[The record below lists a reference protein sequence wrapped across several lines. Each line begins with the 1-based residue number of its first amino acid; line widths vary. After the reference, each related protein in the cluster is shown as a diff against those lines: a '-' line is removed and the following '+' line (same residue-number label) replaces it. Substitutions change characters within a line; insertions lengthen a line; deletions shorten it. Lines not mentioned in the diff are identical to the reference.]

1 MISLVDQMPLRLFS
15 GDAFYTFGGTTIR
28 VSRHLT
34 VRKLHARSP
43 ARAKRRERLGHR
55 QNYIV
60 APDPKV
66 YQSQGALYMHPV
78 TYAAVYEE
86 FYARQRAA
94 GAA

>member
-1 MISLVDQMPLRLFS
+1 MIALVDEMPLRLFN
-15 GDAFYTFGGTTIR
+15 GDAFYTFGGTMIR

-43 ARAKRRERLGHR
+43 SRARRRERLGHR
-55 QNYIV
+55 QNYIS

-66 YQSQGALYMHPV
+66 YQIQGALYMHPD
-78 TYAAVYEE
+78 TYRALRGAVVDQ
-86 FYARQRAA
+86 QRAR